1 MKFFRHL
8 KLLLKEFWGYAK
20 KHKAWWILPII
31 FILLLI
37 SILLVISSTT
47 APFIYTLF

>member
-1 MKFFRHL
+1 MKTFKYL

-20 KHKAWWILPII
+20 EHKAWWILPLII
-31 FILLLI
+31 ILFFITLLI
-37 SILLVISSTT
+37 ITGSAT